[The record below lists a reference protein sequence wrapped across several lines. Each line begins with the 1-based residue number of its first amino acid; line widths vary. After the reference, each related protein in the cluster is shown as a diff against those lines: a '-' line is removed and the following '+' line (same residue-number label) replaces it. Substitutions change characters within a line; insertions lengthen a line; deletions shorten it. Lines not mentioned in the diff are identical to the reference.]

1 MLKTV
6 GVRELKNQASSILRE
21 VREELAEYVVTVH
34 GEPVAIIHPITQA
47 DAERLRQEEIEIALA
62 EMKVLA
68 KLVAD
73 AWVSEKSGVE
83 LVDEQ
88 RR

>member
-62 EMKVLA
+62 KMKVLA